1 MALHPFFETMMA
13 SFAAAGRPALSAG
26 TPQQGRALVAS
37 GRAALGPGA
46 EIGSVRD
53 LALPTR
59 TGAVPARLLL
69 PKAAPAGLVVYFHG
83 GGWVLGEL
91 DDYEVLARRLVAL
104 SGCAVLLPDYRLA
117 PEYPFPAGL
126 DDCEDALIFATT
138 SIAELAGARVPL
150 IVAGDSAGA
159 NLGTVAARRL
169 RGRAEFALQLLL
181 YPVTDS
187 DFERPSYRAHGEGL
201 PLTRQD
207 MLWFFD
213 HYAPRERHDDPDI
226 APMRAS
232 DLSGLPPAV
241 IVTAEYDVL
250 RDEGEAYAQKLAA
263 AGVPASHRC
272 AAGLPHGF
280 ARLHNHVEAVDAEIR
295 TVAASIVAACRQAG
309 A

>member
-1 MALHPFFETMMA
+1 MALHPFFEAMMA

-37 GRAALGPGA
+37 GRAALGPTA
-46 EIGSVRD
+46 EIGTVRD
-53 LALPTR
+53 LAIPSRGGT
-59 TGAVPARLLL
+59 VPARLLL
-69 PKAAPAGLVVYFHG
+69 PKAAPAGLVVYVHG

-117 PEYPFPAGL
+117 PEHPFPAGL
-126 DDCEDALIFATT
+126 EDCEDVLAFAAA
-138 SIAELAGARVPL
+138 SVAELAGAQVPL
-150 IVAGDSAGA
+150 VVAGDSAGA

-187 DFERPSYRAHGEGL
+187 DCDTPSYRDHGEGL

-207 MLWFFD
+207 MLWFLD
-213 HYAPRERHDDPDI
+213 HYAPRERHGDPDI
-226 APMRAS
+226 APLRAP

-250 RDEGEAYAQKLAA
+250 RDEGEAYAVKLAA
-263 AGVPASHRC
+263 AGVPASHRS

-295 TVAASIVAACRQAG
+295 AVADAIAAACRQAG
-309 A
+309 D